1 MRTVFKITLTFLTV
15 LIIFSG
21 CSKKKEQTNIKAAGT
36 YETEDHW
43 FMTIGGETMDGKLD
57 YNLKVFP
64 VGLEDT
70 VSLNNVNKTFD
81 DVIAIYRNDS
91 VFISDQT
98 IKSTAGKKYD
108 IKESTGTFKGKELDL
123 KFIYTDF
130 PYENLTGMVVCN
142 ITATNVKPQTNST
155 N

>member
-1 MRTVFKITLTFLTV
+1 MFLTV
-15 LIIFSG
+15 LFVFSG
-21 CSKKKEQTNIKAAGT
+21 CSKKKEQTNIKASGT
-36 YETEDHW
+36 YEAADHW

-70 VSLNNVNKTFD
+70 LSLNNVNKTFD

-108 IKESTGTFKGKELDL
+108 IKESIGTFKGKELDL

-142 ITATNVKPQTNST
+142 ITGTNVKPQTNPA